1 MANVNAPFGL
11 MPVEHLDG
19 SPYNGKATRY
29 YIPSTDGSAY
39 YIGDPVAL
47 AGVAGGGGGTQ
58 DADALGVM
66 SVGKVANGDT
76 LWLGPIVGIEVVNPS
91 AQSNQGT
98 SLALEQIFIP
108 ATKAKAYYVY
118 VADDPN
124 LIFEMQGDATATNQ
138 TAAKS
143 SYNCDIT
150 VAVPSSGNQSASVIA
165 SAGIALTATLPL
177 KLMGLSQRQFA
188 GGNAFGAY
196 AVWRCKINNH
206 QYGNIVAAL
215 A

>member
-19 SPYNGKATRY
+19 SPYNGRATRY

-39 YIGDPVAL
+39 YIGDVVCL
-47 AGVAGGGGGTQ
+47 AGAANGGAGTQ
-58 DADALGVM
+58 SADANGVP
-66 SVGKVANGDT
+66 SIGKYVNGDT
-76 LWLGPIVGIEVVNPS
+76 LLLGPIIGVEVVNPN
-91 AQSNQGT
+91 AASNQGT
-98 SLALEQIFIP
+98 SLALEQIYIP
-108 ATKAKAYYVY
+108 ATKTKDYYVY

-124 LIFEMQGDATATNQ
+124 LIFEIQGDATSTNQ

-143 SYNCDIT
+143 TYNAEIT
-150 VAVPSSGNQSASVIA
+150 VATPSSGNQSASVVQ
-165 SAGIALTATLPL
+165 SSSIALTATLAL

>member
-1 MANVNAPFGL
+1 MANVSAPFGL
-11 MPVEHLDG
+11 MPVEHLTG
-19 SPYNGKATRY
+19 APYNGRTNRY

-47 AGVAGGGGGTQ
+47 AGVGGGGGGTQ
-58 DADALGVM
+58 DADANGV
-66 SVGKVANGDT
+66 VAVAKVANGDT
-76 LWLGPIVGIEVVNPS
+76 LWLGPIVGIEVVNPGS
-91 AQSNQGT
+91 PSNQGT
-98 SLALEQIFIP
+98 SLALEQVYIP
-108 ATKAKAYYVY
+108 ATKTKAYYVY
-118 VADDPN
+118 VADDPD
-124 LIFEMQGDATATNQ
+124 LIFEIQGDATATNQ

-143 SYNCDIT
+143 TYNCDIT
-150 VAVPSSGNQSASVIA
+150 VATPSAGNQSATVIA
-165 SAGIALTATLPL
+165 SAGIALTAALPL
-177 KLMGLSQRQFA
+177 KLLGLSQRQLA

>member
-1 MANVNAPFGL
+1 MANVSAPFGL
-11 MPVEHLDG
+11 MPIEHLDG
-19 SPYNGKATRY
+19 SPYNGKVTRY
-29 YIPSTDGSAY
+29 YIPSADTSAY

-47 AGVAGGGGGTQ
+47 AGVAGGGAGTQ
-58 DADALGVM
+58 SADANGVP
-66 SVGKVANGDT
+66 SIGKVANGDT
-76 LWLGPIVGIEVVNPS
+76 LWLGPIVGVEVVNPLG
-91 AQSNQGT
+91 ASNQGT
-98 SLALEQIFIP
+98 SLTLETISIP
-108 ATKAKAYYVY
+108 ATKTRDYYVY
-118 VADDPN
+118 VADDPG
-124 LIFEMQGDATATNQ
+124 LIFEMQGDGTATNQ

-143 SYNCDIT
+143 TYNCDIT
-150 VAVPSSGNQSASVIA
+150 VATPSTGAQSASVIA

>member
-1 MANVNAPFGL
+1 MANVSAPFGL
-11 MPVEHLDG
+11 MPIEHIDG
-19 SPYNGKATRY
+19 SPYNGRATRY
-29 YIPSTDGSAY
+29 YIPSTDTSAY

-47 AGVAGGGGGTQ
+47 AGVAGGGAGTQ
-58 DADALGVM
+58 DADANGVPAI
-66 SVGKVANGDT
+66 GKVANGDT
-76 LWLGPIVGIEVVNPS
+76 LWLGPIVGVEVVNPGAAS
-91 AQSNQGT
+91 VQGT
-98 SLALEQIFIP
+98 SLTLETISIP
-108 ATKAKAYYVY
+108 ATKTKAYYVY
-118 VADDPN
+118 VADDPG
-124 LIFEMQGDATATNQ
+124 LIFEMQGDGTATNQ

-143 SYNCDIT
+143 TYNCDIT
-150 VAVPSSGNQSASVIA
+150 VATPSTGAQSASVIA